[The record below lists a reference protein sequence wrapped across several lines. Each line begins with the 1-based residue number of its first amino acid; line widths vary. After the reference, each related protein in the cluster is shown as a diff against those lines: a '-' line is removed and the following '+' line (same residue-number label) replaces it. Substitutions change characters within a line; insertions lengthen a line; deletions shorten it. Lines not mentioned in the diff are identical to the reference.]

1 MDLLGFVFISSDVW
15 KLESRN
21 FFLIDY
27 CYLLFSNV
35 EVSLFFFLLARN
47 KIFVNLESFDLDV
60 YFKISFL
67 SVYLYYIWTVNTR
80 NSYS

>member
-1 MDLLGFVFISSDVW
+1 MDLLGFVFISFDVS

-21 FFLIDY
+21 FFLIGY

-60 YFKISFL
+60 YFKIDIVFIRL
-67 SVYLYYIWTVNTR
+67 FILYLNK
-80 NSYS
+80 

>member
-1 MDLLGFVFISSDVW
+1 M
-15 KLESRN
+15 
-21 FFLIDY
+21 DY
-27 CYLLFSNV
+27 CYLLLLNLK
-35 EVSLFFFLLARN
+35 VSLFFFLLARN

-60 YFKISFL
+60 YFKISSL